1 MHEFHKLILREYDIR
16 GIVGETLSEK
26 DAYYLGRSFAT
37 YTEGNKVAVG
47 YDGRL
52 SSPRLEKEL
61 VKGLVDSGV
70 EVIRIGLGPTPM
82 LYFAVCHLKLDGGV
96 MITGSHNPPTHNGFK
111 CLTSKETLYGD
122 AIKKLGK
129 ISESGNFKE
138 GRGVIKDYKIEDD
151 YIAELTRVALFGKD
165 LKIAWDAGSGATGD
179 VLKKITEIIKGE
191 HILLNAEIDG
201 NFPIHHPDP
210 SEPKNMEQL
219 IKEVIKHNCDLGI
232 AFDGDGDRIGVV
244 DNKGSIVSPDQFL
257 ILYTRELAKVHPKAT
272 VIVDIK
278 TSNRVLKEIEKAN
291 AIPLM
296 WKSGHSLIK
305 AKMKETGALL
315 AGEMSGHIFFADEYY
330 GYDDALYAAIRLIRI
345 LMKEQNHLNEII
357 DQLPKAHS
365 TSEIRIDLSDEKKFM
380 VIEDIKRELVKEGK
394 SFNDIDGVRVERID
408 SWWLLRASNTQ
419 AAIVMCAEAENQ
431 HILAALI
438 KEIEYYLSKVGV
450 KLPHIKM

>member
-1 MHEFHKLILREYDIR
+1 MHKFHKSILREYDIR
-16 GIVGETLSEK
+16 GIVDETLSER

-52 SSPRLEKEL
+52 SSLSLEKEL
-61 VKGLVDSGV
+61 VKGLIDSGA
-70 EVIRIGLGPTPM
+70 EVIRIGLGPTPK
-82 LYFAVCHLKLDGGV
+82 LYFAVHYLKLDGGI
-96 MITGSHNPPTHNGFK
+96 MITGSHNPPSHNGFK
-111 CLTSKETLYGD
+111 CMTSKETLYGN

-138 GRGVIKDYKIEDD
+138 SRGIIRDHNIEND
-151 YIAELTRVALFGKD
+151 YILALTRVALSGKN
-165 LKIAWDAGSGATGD
+165 LKIAWDAGNGATGN
-179 VLKKITEIIKGE
+179 VLKKLTKIIPGE

-201 NFPIHHPDP
+201 KFPVHHPDP

-232 AFDGDGDRIGVV
+232 AFDGDGDRLGVV
-244 DNKGSIVSPDQFL
+244 DNKGNIISPDKFL
-257 ILYTRELAKVHPKAT
+257 ILYARELAKASPSSK

-278 TSNRVLKEIEKAN
+278 MSNKVLQEIEKAGVKP
-291 AIPLM
+291 IM

-305 AKMKETGALL
+305 AKMKETKALL

-345 LMKEQNHLNEII
+345 LMKEQSHLSEII
-357 DQLPKAHS
+357 DQLPKTDHHL
-365 TSEIRIDLSDEKKFM
+365 EMKIDISDEKKFIA
-380 VIEDIKRELVKEGK
+380 IENIKGELVKNGVP
-394 SFNDIDGVRVERID
+394 FIDIDGIRVEKPEG
-408 SWWLLRASNTQ
+408 WWLLRASNTQ
-419 AAIVMCAEAENQ
+419 TAIVLCAEAESQ
-431 HILAALI
+431 HIFAALI
-438 KEIEYYLSKVGV
+438 EEIEYYLNIVGI